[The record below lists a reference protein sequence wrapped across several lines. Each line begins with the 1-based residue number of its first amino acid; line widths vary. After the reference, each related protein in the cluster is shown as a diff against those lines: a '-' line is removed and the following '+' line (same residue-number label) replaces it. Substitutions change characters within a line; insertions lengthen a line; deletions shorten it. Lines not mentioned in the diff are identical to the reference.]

1 MRVSDPLASTIG
13 HADVTDSPPGG
24 TAMFR
29 PCSVLLLLLGLAS
42 AGAAQAPNTTA
53 WTFAFGGFTIY
64 GHTDY
69 TPTLVLL
76 PRIVYDTARGVD
88 SARVVDSVQVANKS
102 AGFAAG
108 LSRWPADFYC
118 GGPTSAT
125 MQPLEPRA
133 LLGRIQLAA
142 RCDVRLVIV
151 PPRRFLTTNGQTAG
165 VFSVDSAK
173 RLMDR
178 YAAVLPAD
186 TLRKYRATILGLN
199 LGDDY
204 GCTNC
209 WGGKAIT
216 RAQIAEWAAYARAK
230 LPGLPLGVRVTPD
243 WVAAYPPLAP
253 LLDYT
258 WAQYHTRKGEPR
270 TFYDKAA
277 TIARQLGLRVVMGVN
292 VENCYGTGS
301 IPCTAADLVRF
312 GTMAV
317 SHPASCA
324 FINWRYDEAT
334 WQRAEIREAWE
345 ELLAVARKRKAEE
358 CRRVGGGA

>member
-1 MRVSDPLASTIG
+1 
-13 HADVTDSPPGG
+13 
-24 TAMFR
+24 MFR
-29 PCSVLLLLLGLAS
+29 PCSALLLLLGLAS
-42 AGAAQAPNTTA
+42 AGAAQAPNTAT
-53 WTFAFGGFTIY
+53 WTFALGDFTIY

-69 TPTLVLL
+69 TPRFVLL

-88 SARVVDSVQVANKS
+88 SARVVDSVKAAANGA

-108 LSRWPADFYC
+108 LSQWPADFYC
-118 GGPTSAT
+118 GGPTSAA
-125 MQPLEPRA
+125 MQPLDPRA
-133 LLGRIQLAA
+133 LLGRVQLAA
-142 RCDVRLVIV
+142 RCGVRLVIV
-151 PPRRFLTTNGQTAG
+151 PPRRFLTTDGQRTG
-165 VFSVDSAK
+165 IFSVDSAK

-178 YAAVLPAD
+178 YAVVLPAD

-204 GCTNC
+204 GCTDC

-216 RAQIAEWAAYARAK
+216 QAQIAEWAAYARAK

-243 WVAAYPPLAP
+243 WVAAHPPLAP

-258 WAQYHTRKGEPR
+258 WAQYHTRKGEPQ

-277 TIARQLGLRVVMGVN
+277 TIAQQLGLRVVMGVN
-292 VENCYGTGS
+292 VESCSGLRS
-301 IPCTAADLVRF
+301 VPCTAADLVRF

-324 FINWRYDEAT
+324 FINWRYEEAT
-334 WQRAEIREAWE
+334 WQRAEIRDAWE
-345 ELLAVARKRKAEE
+345 GLLAVARKRKAED
-358 CRRVGGGA
+358 CRRVGNAA